1 MDDSNRR
8 PAQHFGLDGSP
19 GRINSPNVD
28 IWIRRPR
35 EQRRDGVVVVSA
47 ASKLAIERHVEGRCK
62 RDGVERNTGVR
73 WPLESR
79 NVGHDSGARQC
90 QEKVPSTRAV
100 DFQRKR
106 PSAIVVTVADEVAT
120 EMPASGCPPF
130 VAVTAPENSET
141 TGGGGGAGGAGVG
154 GADGVAGEEEPQAE
168 TNPHRMTAS
177 TRFMVGPV

>member
-1 MDDSNRR
+1 MSK
-8 PAQHFGLDGSP
+8 GG
-19 GRINSPNVD
+19 
-28 IWIRRPR
+28 
-35 EQRRDGVVVVSA
+35 
-47 ASKLAIERHVEGRCK
+47 ASVMA
-62 RDGVERNTGVR
+62 
-73 WPLESR
+73 S
-79 NVGHDSGARQC
+79 
-90 QEKVPSTRAV
+90 
-100 DFQRKR
+100 
-106 PSAIVVTVADEVAT
+106 SAIPGCAGHWSRVTWVMTPAPDSVRRKFPVLAPLIFSENAPPLSVVTVADEVAT